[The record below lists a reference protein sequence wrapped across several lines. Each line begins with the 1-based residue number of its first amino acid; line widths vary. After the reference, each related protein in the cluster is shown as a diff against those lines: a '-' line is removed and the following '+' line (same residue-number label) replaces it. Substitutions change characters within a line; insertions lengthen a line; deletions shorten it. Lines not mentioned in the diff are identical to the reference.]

1 MRTVL
6 CRESSPAVAELR
18 LAVRPRIPPEIN
30 VDKSRL
36 WKAMGAC
43 VDNGLRLQQDAETLR
58 DYGPDTATT
67 FAVCI
72 LAQEEFAKAFLLH
85 LVCEGTIPWTD
96 KVRDSLYKHQLKHL
110 LGHIMEWLS
119 PSDDDFLARLERI
132 EGNPSLPTHVADAAK
147 LYVERV
153 QHQGQVSWP
162 PPASDPSA
170 KSIADGNRDKT
181 KQDALYVRLSKDAD
195 VISVPTQITLEMIE
209 AELDKTKRLGNLV
222 QPLREGRLDTAF
234 DYNLLREALDFLLL
248 DKENRP
254 FLILGES
261 EFGGPTSSSTGT
273 SWPHSIKVT
282 IENISH
288 EQATQVSGHAAIY
301 LDREMVE
308 PLFLLEQF
316 AVEPHAV
323 SLCTLF
329 VSEEVY
335 TNITSP
341 SHKLEMSVQLEY
353 RGGTSGRKYHV
364 RMWSAYDAGA
374 GAFREKMTDSQE
386 SVNGEAPLHNGS
398 EVTWRRPT
406 NT

>member
-1 MRTVL
+1 MSRIT
-6 CRESSPAVAELR
+6 PA
-18 LAVRPRIPPEIN
+18 IN
-30 VDKSRL
+30 IDKSRL
-36 WKAMGAC
+36 AKAMGAC

-58 DYGPDTATT
+58 DYGSATAV
-67 FAVCI
+67 AVCI

-96 KVRDSLYKHQLKHL
+96 KVRRSLYDHRLKHL

-119 PSDDDFLARLERI
+119 PSVDGFLARI
-132 EGNPSLPTHVADAAK
+132 EKRSEDRMLPTHVVDAVTRYIEKVQPQEHILWRPTAD
-147 LYVERV
+147 
-153 QHQGQVSWP
+153 
-162 PPASDPSA
+162 DPRA
-170 KSIADGNRDKT
+170 KSVADGDRDKT
-181 KQDALYVRLSKDAD
+181 KQSIFYVGLSKDAD
-195 VISVPTQITLEMIE
+195 VISVPTQITLEMIG

-222 QPLREGRLDTAF
+222 QPLREGRLDTALE
-234 DYNLLREALDFLLL
+234 YNLLREALDFLLL

-288 EQATQVSGHAAIY
+288 EQATQVDGHAAIY

-335 TNITSP
+335 TNSTSP

-386 SVNGEAPLHNGS
+386 SMNGESPLHNGS